1 MADIV
6 RDVFMAFV
14 RVHLLHHAS
23 EEPIYGLAMIEELAR
38 HGYRLSPGTLYP
50 IFRGL
55 EDAGFLRSEPVV
67 VAGKV
72 RKYYRITAAGRRA
85 LQGVQ
90 GEDSG
95 AGRRSVVWRRAAG
108 GQKQETKDGISIA
121 PSMSIGAVGAG
132 ISRGLESQVTEP
144 VS

>member
-72 RKYYRITAAGRRA
+72 RKYYRITKTGRKALEEFKAKIRELVGEALYGAEPPAAKGRKRKT
-85 LQGVQ
+85 
-90 GEDSG
+90 
-95 AGRRSVVWRRAAG
+95 AA
-108 GQKQETKDGISIA
+108 
-121 PSMSIGAVGAG
+121 
-132 ISRGLESQVTEP
+132 R
-144 VS
+144 

>member
-6 RDVFMAFV
+6 RDVFLAFV

-23 EEPIYGLAMIEELAR
+23 EQPIYGLAMIEELSR

-67 VAGKV
+67 VEGKV

-85 LQGVQ
+85 LEEFKAKIRELV
-90 GEDSG
+90 GEALYG
-95 AGRRSVVWRRAAG
+95 AEPPAA
-108 GQKQETKDGISIA
+108 KDRKRKTA
-121 PSMSIGAVGAG
+121 P
-132 ISRGLESQVTEP
+132 R
-144 VS
+144 

>member
-23 EEPIYGLAMIEELAR
+23 EAPVYGLAMIEELAR

-50 IFRGL
+50 IFRSL
-55 EDAGFLRSEPVV
+55 EDAGFLRSDPVV

-85 LQGVQ
+85 LDGFKAKIRELV
-90 GEDSG
+90 GEALYGTVPPAAKDRK
-95 AGRRSVVWRRAAG
+95 RR
-108 GQKQETKDGISIA
+108 TA
-121 PSMSIGAVGAG
+121 P
-132 ISRGLESQVTEP
+132 R
-144 VS
+144 

>member
-23 EEPIYGLAMIEELAR
+23 KAPVYGLAMIEELAR

-50 IFRGL
+50 ILGSL
-55 EDAGFLRSEPVV
+55 EDAGFLRSDPVV

-72 RKYYRITAAGRRA
+72 RKYYRITTAGRRA
-85 LQGVQ
+85 LKEFKAKIRELV
-90 GEDSG
+90 GEVLYG
-95 AGRRSVVWRRAAG
+95 AEPPAARAEKRRTTLR
-108 GQKQETKDGISIA
+108 
-121 PSMSIGAVGAG
+121 
-132 ISRGLESQVTEP
+132 
-144 VS
+144 

>member
-6 RDVFMAFV
+6 RDVFVAFV
-14 RVHLLHHAS
+14 RVHLLHHAL
-23 EEPIYGLAMIEELAR
+23 EQPIYGLAMIEELAR

-72 RKYYRITAAGRRA
+72 RKYYSITAAGRRA
-85 LQGVQ
+85 L
-90 GEDSG
+90 GEFKAKIRELVG
-95 AGRRSVVWRRAAG
+95 EALYGPEPPATKGRVRKTA
-108 GQKQETKDGISIA
+108 
-121 PSMSIGAVGAG
+121 
-132 ISRGLESQVTEP
+132 SR
-144 VS
+144 

>member
-14 RVHLLHHAS
+14 RVHLLHHAA
-23 EEPIYGLAMIEELAR
+23 EESIYGLAMIEELAR

-55 EDAGFLRSEPVV
+55 EDAGFLRSNSVV

-72 RKYYRITAAGRRA
+72 RKYYRITAAGSRA
-85 LQGVQ
+85 LEEFKAKIRELV
-90 GEDSG
+90 GETLYG
-95 AGRRSVVWRRAAG
+95 AEPPAVKRGKRRV
-108 GQKQETKDGISIA
+108 A
-121 PSMSIGAVGAG
+121 P
-132 ISRGLESQVTEP
+132 R
-144 VS
+144 

>member
-1 MADIV
+1 MPDIV

-23 EEPIYGLAMIEELAR
+23 EQPIYGVAMIEELAR

-55 EDAGFLRSEPVV
+55 EQAGFLRCEAVV

-72 RKYYRITAAGRRA
+72 RKYYRITATGRRA
-85 LQGVQ
+85 LEGFKAKIRELV
-90 GEDSG
+90 GEALYG
-95 AGRRSVVWRRAAG
+95 PKQPAMKPVKRR
-108 GQKQETKDGISIA
+108 
-121 PSMSIGAVGAG
+121 
-132 ISRGLESQVTEP
+132 
-144 VS
+144 

>member
-6 RDVFMAFV
+6 RDVFAALV

-23 EEPIYGLAMIEELAR
+23 EQPIYGLAMIEELAR

-55 EDAGFLRSEPVV
+55 EEAGFLRSEPVV
-67 VAGKV
+67 VSGKV

-85 LQGVQ
+85 LEGFKAKIRELV
-90 GEDSG
+90 GEVLYGDQPP
-95 AGRRSVVWRRAAG
+95 ATKARKRKTARS
-108 GQKQETKDGISIA
+108 
-121 PSMSIGAVGAG
+121 
-132 ISRGLESQVTEP
+132 
-144 VS
+144 